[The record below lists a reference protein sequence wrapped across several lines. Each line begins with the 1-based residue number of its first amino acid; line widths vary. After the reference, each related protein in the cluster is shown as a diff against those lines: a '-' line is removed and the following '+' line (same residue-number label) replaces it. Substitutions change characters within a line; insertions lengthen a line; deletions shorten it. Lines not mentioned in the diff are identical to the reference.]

1 MRAVGHHAPTV
12 PAGSI
17 LKDLRLGDKVH
28 HIEAEARHAAVAPE
42 AHHIHECI
50 AHLGVC
56 PIEVRLAHIVHVQV
70 PFAQARLPLP
80 GAPAK
85 GALPVGGRFPRVAG
99 ARASPPVAQDV
110 EALVALI
117 ASKRPLEPGVLHGG
131 MAEHHVEHDAEAS
144 RSGLA
149 HKLVEIVHRSVDRI
163 YRAVIR
169 DVIAVVAL
177 RGGEERRDPHIVDSQ
192 RGQVVELRGDAR
204 QVADAIAI
212 AVAKALDVD
221 LIDDRL
227 AQVAFGS
234 CHRAHAPLS
243 YRCRACRRVVAVAI
257 ARLLSA
263 TTHRGTWAFKHP
275 GAPVV

>member
-1 MRAVGHHAPTV
+1 M
-12 PAGSI
+12 
-17 LKDLRLGDKVH
+17 
-28 HIEAEARHAAVAPE
+28 
-42 AHHIHECI
+42 
-50 AHLGVC
+50 
-56 PIEVRLAHIVHVQV
+56 
-70 PFAQARLPLP
+70 F
-80 GAPAK
+80 
-85 GALPVGGRFPRVAG
+85 
-99 ARASPPVAQDV
+99 
-110 EALVALI
+110 
-117 ASKRPLEPGVLHGG
+117 HGG

-149 HKLVEIVHRSVDRI
+149 HKFVEIVHRSVDRI

-204 QVADAIAI
+204 QIADAIAI
-212 AVAKALDVD
+212 AIAKALDVD

-257 ARLLSA
+257 ARFLSA